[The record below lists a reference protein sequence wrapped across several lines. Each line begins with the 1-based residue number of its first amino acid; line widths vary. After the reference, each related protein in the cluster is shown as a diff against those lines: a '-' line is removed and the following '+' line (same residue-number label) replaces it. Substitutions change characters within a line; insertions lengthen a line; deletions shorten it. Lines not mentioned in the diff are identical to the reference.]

1 MSVNSIRNLVEIAN
15 DLSPQKIAIKDK
27 SESFNYSEV
36 YTKVNQIAQYLT
48 TLELEDGARVGIY
61 SNKTAQKVI
70 AILSVMSTKYVFVP
84 ITKLLKAEQLQ
95 YIINDCDIKCILTDE
110 KKLPTIQ
117 ETSYKGVIVTVESC
131 HKDIVSFEEI
141 YKCYKGDYSC
151 SLNGHDN
158 AAITYSFASSGF
170 PKGVVISHR
179 NFIDSARVVSSYLD
193 LKENDIFSGLLSF
206 SFDYGLNQIFCS
218 FYKRA
223 TFVVHT
229 FFTPSEFFTHL
240 INDKITILSLMPIHI
255 SQMFDEDTHRLPS
268 PQQLDNVRI
277 ITSSGGNVTDKM
289 IQNCDRYFMKSDFY
303 SMIGH
308 TEAFRSAYLKPS
320 QLTIRPNS
328 IGKAIPDV
336 ELYVINKE
344 GYPCKPREVGELIH
358 RGAGIYKGFWNSQA
372 DTDHSFKSID
382 ILQNAI
388 KNETGLASE
397 IVVATG
403 DFVYKDEEGYLYFVS
418 RQDDMIKSSGYRISP
433 VEIESVLIDNF
444 QNINACAVFGI
455 ENEDIEEEIA
465 LVYSA
470 SSEIPK
476 NELIFELKKHL
487 PSYMI
492 PTIIVYRQNMPMK
505 QDDKNKIN
513 KEILKGELIQSI
525 VF

>member
-15 DLSPQKIAIKDK
+15 DLTPAKIAVKDK
-27 SESFNYSEV
+27 NVSFTYEDV

-48 TLELEDGARVGIY
+48 TLELEDGARIGIY

-70 AILSVMSTKYVFVP
+70 AILSVMSTKYIFVP

-95 YIINDCDIKCILTDE
+95 YIIDDCDIKCILTDE
-110 KKLPTIQ
+110 KKLSTVQ
-117 ETSYKGVIVTVESC
+117 EISFAGTIVTVESC

-179 NFIDSARVVSSYLD
+179 NFIDGARSVSKYLD
-193 LKENDIFSGLLSF
+193 LKEEDTFSGLLSF

-223 TFVVHT
+223 TFVVHN

-240 INDKITILSLMPIHI
+240 IKDEVSVLALMPIHI
-255 SQMFDEDTHRLPS
+255 TQMFDEDIHRLPS

-289 IQNCDRYFMKSDFY
+289 IQNSEKYFMKADFY

-308 TEAFRSAYLKPS
+308 TEAFRSAYLEPS
-320 QLTIRPNS
+320 QLNIRPNS

-344 GYPCKPREVGELIH
+344 GYECKPREVGELIH
-358 RGAGIYKGFWNSQA
+358 RGAGIYKGFWNSKE

-382 ILQNAI
+382 ILKNAI
-388 KNETGLASE
+388 KNETGLANE

-433 VEIESVLIDNF
+433 VEIESVLRDNF
-444 QNINACAVFGI
+444 SNISACAVFGI

-465 LVYSA
+465 LVYTGIG
-470 SSEIPK
+470 EIPK

-487 PSYMI
+487 PTYMI
-492 PTIIVYRQNMPMK
+492 PTIIIYRQSMPMK

-513 KEILKGELIQSI
+513 KEILKDEIIKSNS
-525 VF
+525 